1 MANLARWPYSD
12 TKDAST
18 TTTASY
24 APVQQS
30 DVIELPILLPEW
42 QVVALEEAAK
52 DRGMTVGQLLRRL
65 VADVFPLKQRTA

>member
-1 MANLARWPYSD
+1 
-12 TKDAST
+12 
-18 TTTASY
+18 
-24 APVQQS
+24 VQQS